1 VPHATDAAG
10 RSGVA
15 LARYDSASQ
24 ADAELIFDPK
34 TYRLVGERSVLTHP
48 VRGEGPAGT
57 VVESSAELAVS
68 VVSHLPHYP
77 PASQGAVS
85 AVGSCGPG

>member
-1 VPHATDAAG
+1 LPHATDAAS

-34 TYRLVGERSVLTHP
+34 TYRLVGERSVLTP
-48 VRGEGPAGT
+48 PGPR
-57 VVESSAELAVS
+57 
-68 VVSHLPHYP
+68 
-77 PASQGAVS
+77 
-85 AVGSCGPG
+85 